1 MNAFSS
7 MMTQLFRVMILL
19 LGLAMLF
26 GGGVCV
32 IIDIN
37 YGLQSGS
44 NDLGIFVGVTLLAAA
59 IAVVGWFIVKY
70 TMRSMNKKESTDS
83 PRE

>member
-1 MNAFSS
+1 MNTFSS
-7 MMTQLFRVMILL
+7 TMTQLFRGMLLL

-37 YGLQSGS
+37 FGVQSGGS
-44 NDLGIFVGVTLLAAA
+44 DLGLFVGVTLLAAA
-59 IAVVGWFIVKY
+59 IAVAGWFIVKY
-70 TMRSMNKKESTDS
+70 TMRSNNKKETPDS
-83 PRE
+83 PSE